1 MDSIKIFSP
10 ATVANVSC
18 GFDVLGFCL
27 DVVGDEIIINKSNKP
42 GLRITNIEGEDL
54 PLSIDKNVAGVAA
67 KSYLKKYPSKTGIEI
82 EIYKRIKA
90 GSGIGSSAA
99 SAVGTVFGIDKLL
112 KRNSKKIDLINYA
125 LDGEKLAS
133 GEAHADNI
141 APAMLGGFT
150 LVRDLNSLDIIK
162 LAVPSEL
169 VVTIIHPKIEL
180 KTSHARSILR
190 KQVPLKK
197 VVKQTA
203 NIAGLIS
210 GLYLNDYSLISRSL
224 NDEIIE
230 RERSLLIP
238 EYYSLKNAAIDSG
251 ALGCGISGSG
261 PSIYA
266 LSKGNK
272 IANEIA
278 SSFKSVINKLGID
291 YDIYISKINQ
301 NGVKSI

>member
-1 MDSIKIFSP
+1 MNSIKIFSP

-133 GEAHADNI
+133 GESHADNI

-230 RERSLLIP
+230 KERSLLIP

-266 LSKGNK
+266 LSKGNE

-278 SSFKSVINKLGID
+278 SSFKSIINKLGID

>member
-1 MDSIKIFSP
+1 MNSIKIVSP

-190 KQVPLKK
+190 KQVPLKN

-210 GLYLNDYSLISRSL
+210 GLYLNDYDLISRSL

-230 RERSLLIP
+230 KERSLLIP

-261 PSIYA
+261 PSIFA
-266 LSKGNK
+266 LARGNK

-278 SSFKSVINKLGID
+278 SSFKSIINNLGID
-291 YDIYISKINQ
+291 YNIYISKINQ

>member
-27 DVVGDEIIINKSNKP
+27 DIVGDEIIINKSNKP

-54 PLSIDKNVAGVAA
+54 PLSIDENVAGVAA

-190 KQVPLKK
+190 KQVPLKN

-210 GLYLNDYSLISRSL
+210 GLYLNDYDLISRSL

-266 LSKGNK
+266 LSKGSK

-278 SSFKSVINKLGID
+278 SSFKSIINKLGID
-291 YDIYISKINQ
+291 YNIYISKINQ

>member
-18 GFDVLGFCL
+18 GFDVLGICL

-133 GEAHADNI
+133 GESHADNI

>member
-18 GFDVLGFCL
+18 GFDVLGICL

-54 PLSIDKNVAGVAA
+54 PFSIDKNVAGVAA

-133 GEAHADNI
+133 GESHADNI